1 MEVRMNML
9 YKNINANFR
18 IVLDFGMEYNHAKK
32 IVARLAGKIILDIKH
47 DGDDH
52 VRIEYIEHGIK
63 NRVRFNKVMVEAYDL
78 DAALAAL

>member
-1 MEVRMNML
+1 MNML

-18 IVLDFGMEYNHAKK
+18 IVIDFGMDYDHAKK
-32 IVARLAGKIILDIKH
+32 IVARLAGKVILNMVH

-52 VRIEYIEHGIK
+52 VKIEYIEHGLK
-63 NRVRFNKVMVEAYDL
+63 GRVRMTKVMAEAYDL